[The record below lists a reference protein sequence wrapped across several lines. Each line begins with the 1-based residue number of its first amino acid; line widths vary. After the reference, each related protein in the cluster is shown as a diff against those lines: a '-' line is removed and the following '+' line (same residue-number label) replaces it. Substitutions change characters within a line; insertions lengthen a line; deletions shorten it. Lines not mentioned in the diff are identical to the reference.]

1 MEFSRPEYWSGNP
14 FPSPGDL
21 PNPDIEPRSP
31 TLQTD
36 SLPKEWWTLHK
47 VHLNSLKLILSSNMT
62 SQSKLWQYSQC
73 FQLYPI
79 TRKIDSYWTYASNY
93 IVMKL
98 IICTINFLFLEESRR
113 EKQINKCFSSVYKD
127 IIYQIALNYRKLKK
141 KGFLQ
146 SVKVLKS

>member
-1 MEFSRPEYWSGNP
+1 
-14 FPSPGDL
+14 
-21 PNPDIEPRSP
+21 
-31 TLQTD
+31 
-36 SLPKEWWTLHK
+36 
-47 VHLNSLKLILSSNMT
+47 
-62 SQSKLWQYSQC
+62 
-73 FQLYPI
+73 
-79 TRKIDSYWTYASNY
+79 
-93 IVMKL
+93 MKL